1 MAKASLPSADERKE
15 FFWKM
20 EDTWVT
26 SSKVFSFLRN
36 LMTEYISNDDI
47 SKLKPRPKITPIEI
61 SYDNLEYLNKKLQDS
76 KILPYQKQ
84 ELITKIT
91 GGICSICKDTPT
103 KIASYDMNGII
114 LIERYCDKCI
124 ETININ

>member
-1 MAKASLPSADERKE
+1 MAKASLPRANERKKL
-15 FFWKM
+15 FWKM
-20 EDTWVT
+20 EDTLVT
-26 SSKVFSFLRN
+26 SSKVFSFLRD

-47 SKLKPRPKITPIEI
+47 SKLKPRPKITQLEI
-61 SYDNLEYLNKKLQDS
+61 SCDKLEYLNKKLQDS

-103 KIASYDMNGII
+103 KIASYDMSGII

-124 ETININ
+124 ETIKIN

>member
-1 MAKASLPSADERKE
+1 MAKASIPNADERKE
-15 FFWKM
+15 LFWKM

-36 LMTEYISNDDI
+36 LMTEYISKDDI
-47 SKLKPRPKITPIEI
+47 PKLKPRPKITPIEI
-61 SYDNLEYLNKKLQDS
+61 SYDKLEYLNKKLQDF

-91 GGICSICKDTPT
+91 GGICSICKNTPT
-103 KIASYDMNGII
+103 KVASYDMNGII
-114 LIERYCDKCI
+114 LIERYCDKCV